1 MRQRLACFVQN
12 PLQRRIWQSKC
23 QIIVT
28 VSLRNLESRIMTD
41 RVDINR
47 LLGDMRNLKA
57 QTQAFQRPQ
66 GVGDTPN
73 GMRSLGAVPVE
84 GTTKAPSFGDLMTQA
99 VNKVNDVQ
107 KTSNA
112 MADAYERGVAGVD
125 ITDVMIASQKASVSF
140 QAMVQVRNKLIDAYR
155 DVMNMPI

>member
-1 MRQRLACFVQN
+1 
-12 PLQRRIWQSKC
+12 
-23 QIIVT
+23 
-28 VSLRNLESRIMTD
+28 MTD

-66 GVGDTPN
+66 GMGDTPN

-84 GTTKAPSFGDLMTQA
+84 GTTKAASFGDLMTQA
-99 VNKVNDVQ
+99 VNKVNEVQ